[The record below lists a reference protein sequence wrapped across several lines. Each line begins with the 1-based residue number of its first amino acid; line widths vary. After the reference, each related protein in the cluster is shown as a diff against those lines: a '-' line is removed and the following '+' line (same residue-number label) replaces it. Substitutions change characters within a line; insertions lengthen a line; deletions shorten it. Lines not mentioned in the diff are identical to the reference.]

1 MVGAVWLTMAIVLPI
16 DALGLVALIIIAQR
30 KTEGEWRWRL
40 GRSWVRKKDTDR
52 SF

>member
-1 MVGAVWLTMAIVLPI
+1 MAIVLPI